1 MRAALVALG
10 LAALCPAPAAAA
22 EAPTLDA
29 QVIAARTGPK
39 NEVALVLMV
48 TGDGLDPSALPADA
62 ELIVQLLD
70 VSLADAP
77 PTVVAEQRIAPVRVP
92 AAFTLTYDPAQIDQ
106 RHSYAVSARVER
118 GGKQLFVTDTRHP
131 VLTQGG
137 GSTVDIVMTR
147 VRSP

>member
-1 MRAALVALG
+1 MNHLFLPAAAVMAALL
-10 LAALCPAPAAAA
+10 LATCGPTQETAPAPAPIASA
-22 EAPTLDA
+22 E
-29 QVIAARTGPK
+29 
-39 NEVALVLMV
+39 V
-48 TGDGLDPSALPADA
+48 TGTATYRERIALPADA

-77 PTVVAEQRIAPVRVP
+77 STVVAEQRISPVRVP

-137 GSTVDIVMTR
+137 GGTVDIVMTR

>member
-1 MRAALVALG
+1 MNRRSCLAVLA
-10 LAALCPAPAAAA
+10 LAACGKTGESAAPPTPAP
-22 EAPTLDA
+22 
-29 QVIAARTGPK
+29 
-39 NEVALVLMV
+39 VASATV
-48 TGDGLDPSALPADA
+48 TGTATYRERIALPADA

-106 RHSYAVSARVER
+106 RQSYAVSARVER

-137 GSTVDIVMTR
+137 GSTVDIIMTR

>member
-1 MRAALVALG
+1 MATLLLTACGPTAETAA
-10 LAALCPAPAAAA
+10 PAPI
-22 EAPTLDA
+22 P
-29 QVIAARTGPK
+29 
-39 NEVALVLMV
+39 VASASV
-48 TGDGLDPSALPADA
+48 TGTATYRERIALPADA

-77 PTVVAEQRIAPVRVP
+77 STVIAEQRIAPVRVP
-92 AAFTLTYDPAQIDQ
+92 AAFTLSYDPAQIDQ

-137 GSTVDIVMTR
+137 GSAVDIVMTR

>member
-1 MRAALVALG
+1 MNRLFLPATAVMAAFL
-10 LAALCPAPAAAA
+10 LAACGMTGETATPPPTAAP
-22 EAPTLDA
+22 
-29 QVIAARTGPK
+29 
-39 NEVALVLMV
+39 VASATV
-48 TGDGLDPSALPADA
+48 TGTATYRERIALPADA

-70 VSLADAP
+70 ISLADAP
-77 PTVVAEQRIAPVRVP
+77 STVIAEQRIAPVRVP
-92 AAFTLTYDPAQIDQ
+92 ASFTLSYDPAQIDQ

-118 GGKQLFVTDTRHP
+118 GGRQLFVTDTRHP

>member
-1 MRAALVALG
+1 MNHLFLPATAAMAALL
-10 LAALCPAPAAAA
+10 LAACGPTGESTTPSQTPAPVASAA
-22 EAPTLDA
+22 
-29 QVIAARTGPK
+29 ITGTATYR
-39 NEVALVLMV
+39 ERI
-48 TGDGLDPSALPADA
+48 ALPADA
-62 ELIVQLLD
+62 ELVVQLLD

-77 PTVVAEQRIAPVRVP
+77 STVVAEQRIAPVRVP

-118 GGKQLFVTDTRHP
+118 GGTQLFVTDTRHP

-137 GSTVDIVMTR
+137 SSTVDIIMTR